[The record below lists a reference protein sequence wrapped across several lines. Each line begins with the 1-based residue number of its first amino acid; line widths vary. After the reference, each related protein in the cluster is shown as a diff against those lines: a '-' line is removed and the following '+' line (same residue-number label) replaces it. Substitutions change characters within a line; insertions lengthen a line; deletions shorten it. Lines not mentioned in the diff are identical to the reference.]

1 MSLSNN
7 YSGIGPERGVEYVF
21 TIGLISQA
29 NTKVLQANPTIAAG
43 DFKVSIDHGSLNNPI
58 TLPSVSPAGSKL
70 VKVTLSPAEMDGDN
84 IDLIC
89 SDAAGDEWC
98 DQIVN
103 IQTSPGGA
111 EAQELAAVDNTAH
124 TPTTTEFESDS
135 ITEATADHY
144 KGRAIVWRS
153 GALKGQACS
162 IKAYS
167 LVSGRGHF
175 TVSTLTE
182 APANDDRFV
191 IV

>member
-1 MSLSNN
+1 MSLSEN
-7 YSGIGPERGVEYVF
+7 YSGIGPERGVEYIFYV
-21 TIGLISQA
+21 GLISQA
-29 NTKVLQANPTIAAG
+29 NTKLLQANPTLATGDVKSSQDGGGFGNLGTLPAVTPAAG
-43 DFKVSIDHGSLNNPI
+43 K
-58 TLPSVSPAGSKL
+58 A
-70 VKVTLSPAEMDGDN
+70 VKVTLSAAEMEADN
-84 IDLIC
+84 ITVIF

-111 EAQELAAVDNTAH
+111 EAQELGAVEDSAFA
-124 TPTTTEFESDS
+124 PTTTEFETTN

-144 KGRAIVWRS
+144 KGRAIIFRS
-153 GALKGQACS
+153 GALLGQACS

-167 LVSGRGHF
+167 LASGKGHF

-182 APANDDRFV
+182 APADGDRFV